1 MKPLAYLMRPH
12 HFDDIVGQ
20 DHLVGENG
28 IIRKMILTNHL
39 FSFILYG
46 NPGCGKTTI
55 ALATCEM
62 SNIKSFKFNA
72 STDNK
77 DILKQIMNEARFL
90 DKAIIIVDEIHRM
103 KKDIQDYLLPFVED
117 GTILLIGLTTVS
129 PYHSVNPAIRSRC
142 HIYKLNDLNYE
153 YLLKVVKRAE
163 TYLDHPLKID
173 EEAYHYI
180 INTANFEIRTLIN
193 NFETI
198 AFTSN
203 QNHITLELAKSYI
216 QRPNISIDA
225 NGDSYFDTLSGLQ
238 KSIRGSDVDASLHY
252 LAKLIL
258 ADDLTSLARRLLAIA
273 YEDIGLANPTIGPR
287 VKAAVDAARE
297 LGNPEAMLPLSVIVI
312 EMALSPKSNSAYLAI
327 HSALDDIHNGKSG
340 TLPIH
345 LKNNYSFDP
354 TQNAYLYPHD
364 YPNAWVY
371 QQYLPE
377 AIQDR
382 KYYHPKNSSKME
394 IGLKERYELIE
405 KYKEIAI
412 NEIKNKKKNHNL

>member
-28 IIRKMILTNHL
+28 IIRKMINTNHL

-62 SNIKSFKFNA
+62 SQTTAFKFNA

-117 GTILLIGLTTVS
+117 GTILLIGKLTTVN

-142 HIYKLNDLNYE
+142 HIYKLNDLTYND
-153 YLLKVVKRAE
+153 LLKVLKRAE
-163 TYLDHPLKID
+163 TYLDHPLIID
-173 EEAYHYI
+173 DEAYRYI
-180 INTANFEIRTLIN
+180 ITTANLEIRTLIN

-203 QNHITLELAKSYI
+203 QNHITLEIAKSYI
-216 QRPNISIDA
+216 QKPNISIDA

-252 LAKLIL
+252 LAKLII

-273 YEDIGLANPTIGPR
+273 YENTRSSVLLIQQ
-287 VKAAVDAARE
+287 
-297 LGNPEAMLPLSVIVI
+297 LGQESRPLLMPQENWEI
-312 EMALSPKSNSAYLAI
+312 LRRC
-327 HSALDDIHNGKSG
+327 
-340 TLPIH
+340 
-345 LKNNYSFDP
+345 
-354 TQNAYLYPHD
+354 YP
-364 YPNAWVY
+364 
-371 QQYLPE
+371 
-377 AIQDR
+377 
-382 KYYHPKNSSKME
+382 
-394 IGLKERYELIE
+394 
-405 KYKEIAI
+405 
-412 NEIKNKKKNHNL
+412 

>member
-1 MKPLAYLMRPH
+1 
-12 HFDDIVGQ
+12 
-20 DHLVGENG
+20 
-28 IIRKMILTNHL
+28 
-39 FSFILYG
+39 
-46 NPGCGKTTI
+46 
-55 ALATCEM
+55 M

-142 HIYKLNDLNYE
+142 HIYKLNDLTYE
-153 YLLKVVKRAE
+153 DLLKVVKRAE

-412 NEIKNKKKNHNL
+412 NEIKNKQKNHNL

>member
-12 HFDDIVGQ
+12 SFDDIIGQ

-28 IIRKMILTNHL
+28 VIRKMINSNHL

-62 SNIKSFKFNA
+62 AKIKSFKFNA

-77 DILKQIMNEARFL
+77 EILKQIMNETKFL

-117 GTILLIGLTTVS
+117 GTIILIGLTTVS

-142 HIYKLNDLNYE
+142 NIYRLNDLTTDD
-153 YLLKVVKRAE
+153 LLKVLKRAQ
-163 TYLDHPLKID
+163 TYIDRPLKID
-173 EEAYHYI
+173 ADAYNYI
-180 INTANFEIRTLIN
+180 ISTANSEIRTLIN

-198 AFTSN
+198 AFTSTE
-203 QNHITLELAKSYI
+203 NHITLDIAKSYI
-216 QRPNISIDA
+216 QKPNVAIDA
-225 NGDSYFDTLSGLQ
+225 NGDSYYDTLSGLQ

-252 LAKLIL
+252 LAKLII
-258 ADDLTSLARRLLAIA
+258 ADDLTSLSRRLLAIA

-287 VKAAVDAARE
+287 VKAAVDAAID

-327 HSALDDIHNGKSG
+327 HSALDDVNNGNTG
-340 TLPIH
+340 NLPLH
-345 LKNNYSFDP
+345 LKNSYSFNPSQDP
-354 TQNAYLYPHD
+354 YLYPHD

-371 QQYLPE
+371 QQYLPD
-377 AIQDR
+377 AIKNR
-382 KYYHPKNSSKME
+382 KYYYPKDSSKIE

-405 KYKEIAI
+405 KYKMDAIA
-412 NEIKNKKKNHNL
+412 KLHANKK